1 MIAVVVISLFIGIAL
16 GRRFTVL
23 VLLPAI
29 AVALVVVIGAGFV
42 LKEDG
47 WSIFW
52 FTVAT
57 VIALQVG
64 YLGGAAIRWSAA
76 SKAGRMAST
85 TAPNSASTQRP
96 IH

>member
-1 MIAVVVISLFIGIAL
+1 MIAIVVISLFIGIAL
-16 GRRFTVL
+16 GRRFAVL

-29 AVALVVVIGAGFV
+29 AVVLAVTIGAGFV

-47 WSIFW
+47 WSILW
-52 FTVAT
+52 FTVAA

-64 YLGGAAIRWSAA
+64 YLGGAGLRLSAA
-76 SKAGRMAST
+76 SKAARVAST
-85 TAPNSASTQRP
+85 SAPNSASTQRP